1 MNYTYHGSGDGTV
14 GFYETLDTIVVLDD
28 EFTDA
33 ITETG
38 VITNIEFD
46 SDDTYYYVKF
56 ADGVYLAECT
66 NDTIIKMKN
75 EETEFATD
83 KSSLQVG
90 QTISVLCKRESDDML
105 PVWLHGYK
113 IVIDTTVPIATPTVK
128 PTRGPIDPTVP
139 PTSLVTVVSKIED
152 GVIYV
157 DDNTKQLEL
166 TNCVRIYKNSCR
178 ITENEILVGDTITIQ
193 FERYARKRNFI
204 KLVNCDEIEVT
215 QSNSRLISQA
225 TIREFVGKY
234 IYVHGYDAPPLLH
247 DPSRTKIYKRGE
259 EISFEKLKEGDT
271 HCRSNGKDDTDG
283 FYGILDSVVV
293 LEEDIAHT
301 HKVSGVITKI
311 DAGKTSGGN
320 YFYVTFC
327 DGYYC
332 ARVEDNDNTII
343 KMREDG
349 TEFAVDISRLR
360 VGMTIDVFCEA
371 DCDDLGVTWLVR
383 CKKIVIDTAVPIIT
397 PTVNP
402 SDTPVPLAVS
412 TN

>member
-1 MNYTYHGSGDGTV
+1 M
-14 GFYETLDTIVVLDD
+14 
-28 EFTDA
+28 
-33 ITETG
+33 
-38 VITNIEFD
+38 
-46 SDDTYYYVKF
+46 
-56 ADGVYLAECT
+56 
-66 NDTIIKMKN
+66 
-75 EETEFATD
+75 
-83 KSSLQVG
+83 
-90 QTISVLCKRESDDML
+90 
-105 PVWLHGYK
+105 
-113 IVIDTTVPIATPTVK
+113 
-128 PTRGPIDPTVP
+128 
-139 PTSLVTVVSKIED
+139 
-152 GVIYV
+152 
-157 DDNTKQLEL
+157 
-166 TNCVRIYKNSCR
+166 
-178 ITENEILVGDTITIQ
+178 VGDTITIQ

-259 EISFEKLKEGDT
+259 EISFEKLKEGDILRINYT